1 MAGGYDR
8 RKRIRRL
15 KKIILGTVAA
25 AIIIPVIVSIL
36 LGVRVVSLR
45 NRVKELEA
53 MLLTEKEKN
62 AGAGVFT
69 LSSVEESDR
78 NQEKDT
84 QEMEGEGAQG
94 LDMWGCP

>member
-45 NRVKELEA
+45 NRVKDLEA
-53 MLLTEKEKN
+53 MLLTEK
-62 AGAGVFT
+62 
-69 LSSVEESDR
+69 
-78 NQEKDT
+78 
-84 QEMEGEGAQG
+84 
-94 LDMWGCP
+94 